1 MVWGY
6 GGRMR
11 SISYARHRFP
21 KIVIQHAVWLY
32 VRFGLSYRDAKD
44 LLAERGLD
52 VSYETIRQ
60 WVAKFGPAPPTPKGG

>member
-21 KIVIQHAVWLY
+21 QIVIQHAVWLY
-32 VRFGLSYRDAKD
+32 VRFGLSYRDGLVTFAA
-44 LLAERGLD
+44 LRRAGERRSGGHD
-52 VSYETIRQ
+52 
-60 WVAKFGPAPPTPKGG
+60 PT